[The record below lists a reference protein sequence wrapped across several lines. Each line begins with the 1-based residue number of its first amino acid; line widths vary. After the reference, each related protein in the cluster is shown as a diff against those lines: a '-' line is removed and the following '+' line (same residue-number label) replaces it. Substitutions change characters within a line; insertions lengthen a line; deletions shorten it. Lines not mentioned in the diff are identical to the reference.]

1 MAFTRGKK
9 ATKAAPA
16 RASYAKR
23 KAKEEEIEEQEEII
37 EEEPQEDY
45 AEEQEQEEQEQA
57 PRTRTGST
65 SYGNRSTR
73 GNNGG
78 GFSRGN
84 SHGNS
89 GNGGDRK
96 ALRLTGLFA
105 GKREGLYSGRL
116 RDEDASNLMT
126 LIEEAQS
133 KGQQISF
140 FLWENQGNPQF
151 SLTANIAAQKQFGGG
166 GRGGFRRGGFNR

>member
-1 MAFTRGKK
+1 MAFTRKK

-23 KAKEEEIEEQEEII
+23 KMKEQEEEVQEEII
-37 EEEPQEDY
+37 EEE
-45 AEEQEQEEQEQA
+45 AEQEQEQDDYQEETPA
-57 PRTRTGST
+57 PRSGYTRQVRRMQTQGT

-78 GFSRGN
+78 QGE
-84 SHGNS
+84 
-89 GNGGDRK
+89 RK

-116 RDEDASNLMT
+116 RDEDAENLKA

-133 KGQQISF
+133 EGQQISF

-151 SLTANIAAQKQFGGG
+151 SLTANIAVQKSFGG
-166 GRGGFRRGGFNR
+166 RSGGFRRGGFNR

>member
-1 MAFTRGKK
+1 MAFTRKK
-9 ATKAAPA
+9 AAKAAPA

-23 KAKEEEIEEQEEII
+23 KMKEQEEEVQEEII
-37 EEEPQEDY
+37 EEE
-45 AEEQEQEEQEQA
+45 AEQEQEQDDYQEETPEP
-57 PRTRTGST
+57 PRGYAKQVQQMQTRNT

-73 GNNGG
+73 GNNTQ
-78 GFSRGN
+78 S
-84 SHGNS
+84 
-89 GNGGDRK
+89 DRK

-116 RDEDASNLMT
+116 RDEDAENLKA

-133 KGQQISF
+133 QGQQISF

-151 SLTANIAAQKQFGGG
+151 SLTANIAVQKSFGG
-166 GRGGFRRGGFNR
+166 RSGGFRRGGFNR